1 MGFSFDSQAYV
12 RELEEQLRLILFG
25 GGDMAS
31 PGPRRPMLGRP
42 CRRPML
48 GRPMLGR
55 PMLGSADAGSPD
67 AGAAVLLVRGAL
79 AEGDHS
85 KAVWLASSTQ
95 QLAAAQP
102 DQRDLAAA
110 AAHVRGLVDRDPAC
124 LERAASTYSTPLARA
139 KATED
144 AGLAWAGQG
153 HQDNAVAWLR
163 GAYALYEEL
172 GTACAMAR
180 VRAQLRAAGVRLHHW
195 KRADKPA
202 YGWQSLTETE
212 QRIADLVANGL
223 SNRQVAGRLFLSTH
237 TVAFHLRHIYWKLDV
252 NSRVQ
257 LARLAAEQAQVESA
271 LAR

>member
-1 MGFSFDSQAYV
+1 MSVSFDTQVYV
-12 RELEEQLRLILFG
+12 RELEEQLRLMLFG
-25 GGDMAS
+25 GARDSESGA
-31 PGPRRPMLGRP
+31 PGSGAP
-42 CRRPML
+42 
-48 GRPMLGR
+48 
-55 PMLGSADAGSPD
+55 DARAAESDAPD
-67 AGAAVLLVRGAL
+67 AGAPDAEAAVLLVRGAL
-79 AEGDHS
+79 AEGNRS
-85 KAVWLASSTQ
+85 KAVWLLKSTQ
-95 QLAAAQP
+95 QLAAAKP
-102 DQRDLAAA
+102 GQRDMAAA

-124 LERAASTYSTPLARA
+124 LEQAASTYSAPLARA

-153 HQDNAVAWLR
+153 DQDNAVVWLR

-172 GTACAMAR
+172 GTAGPMAR

-257 LARLAAEQAQVESA
+257 LARLAAEQAQAESA
-271 LAR
+271 LSARAAALVTRWM